1 MIVDR
6 RIFLAGV
13 ALAAVTPA
21 IQLLPSGFA
30 EPELN
35 EFEPPVFKISGWSP
49 ADVLNPDNQLW
60 MRVGLGWRTT
70 WRLSLTTL

>member
-6 RIFLAGV
+6 RVFFSGA

-21 IQLLPSGFA
+21 IQLLPPEFA
-30 EPELN
+30 RPELN
-35 EFEPPVFKISGWSP
+35 VIEPPVFKISGWSA

-60 MRVGLGWRTT
+60 VRVGLGWRTA
-70 WRLSLTTL
+70 WR